1 MQSRAIHPLH
11 AAPDGMGFMLA
22 ADPGQPCW
30 PGFLMCGA
38 ASLGILGTTKLEKA
52 AAAEA
57 QADPKDEKANP
68 SQPPNRCQLGAQ
80 SWVKYFR
87 ALIQCLNFAPSKAS
101 SCHKSAKIRAS
112 RFYRLSTG
120 FPPALSDSTVCSTFL
135 PSRNQ
140 LRRAPHMFKSSKPA
154 PAVQPAVKS
163 TPKSDVHPL
172 DGLTGGAFSAPT
184 SSERTARIRTWLA
197 SEPSLE
203 QLADVYKELANRD
216 KGAAKPLKEKLD
228 ELKRSKG
235 QEAIAAEWADKAGVL
250 LAASKLNMADALAWQ
265 RDAAKAGAPLS
276 KEPLASVKVQ
286 LAERVKTIEDL
297 QHRTQVQRE
306 AAVLLGQRIEVLS
319 IKPWR
324 DAQAA
329 LESLTPD
336 VAHWQAQADEIA
348 SETNWASVD
357 IKFPPLLDASRG
369 QLLAVWGAFQAALA
383 VTVKAAEDTA
393 APLPAVPVWADEL
406 RAARGVPAAP
416 QEARAPKAKIDP
428 AVLKDMREKAAS
440 IVRAAVAKLEH
451 EVGVGHGKATPK
463 VAAELR
469 LVLQQNIR
477 NIDSTL
483 EAAAHAAL
491 TAAGEL
497 EGWQKWRADQIREEL
512 VVKAEALLAKPMGGR
527 KQQDALRHMRDL
539 WKTSDQGGTPNH
551 ALWKRFDEACNE
563 AYKVVEAWLETV
575 KEQTET
581 VKAQRQ
587 VLIDEVTAWAEVNKT
602 NTDWKMHIRS
612 LNGFV
617 EKWQNAG
624 HLSEKAFAEIL
635 PLWKAAMDTA
645 DAPLKAARF
654 DAIARR
660 KAMIEEAQ
668 VLGAEAVLH
677 IDAVKHLQQRWQHE
691 AQGVPIERKQEQ
703 KMWDAF
709 RKPIDDAFQRKT
721 LEREKAAEQA
731 TKALGEFDRMV
742 LDAAKAVEVATASG
756 DAQKIHAAAKALEE
770 IVRGQVP
777 VAAPAPQAAASPDS
791 TSNEPIAEQNSD
803 QAAPE
808 SIATDA
814 PSVGGAPVVATV
826 DEAAALEEPAT
837 AEVEAKLE
845 VEPRSAAEAEP
856 KEPAAPAA
864 APPPPATPSVAMRG
878 DDRPGARRAEP
889 APAGR
894 GGKFGDRKD
903 SGKPG
908 GKPGGLRQSTDNK
921 FEPYRPEREGRE
933 DRPRFAD
940 RRDENARPAFEER
953 GPRLGDAAFRAQRDA
968 FEAANMAL
976 KKLHVQAHG
985 EVLTNVIT
993 AWEKRDAA
1001 LLPSVQDL
1009 GKVVT
1014 AAVLGNWA
1022 KAITTPSGKN
1032 AAESLLR
1039 LEMAAEVPTPAEHIS
1054 ARRMLQLQLLTKR
1067 NAAAPTETWGDDTA
1081 TVLAGDFDAANA
1093 RRVQTALKVLLK
1105 R

>member
-1 MQSRAIHPLH
+1 
-11 AAPDGMGFMLA
+11 
-22 ADPGQPCW
+22 
-30 PGFLMCGA
+30 
-38 ASLGILGTTKLEKA
+38 
-52 AAAEA
+52 
-57 QADPKDEKANP
+57 
-68 SQPPNRCQLGAQ
+68 
-80 SWVKYFR
+80 
-87 ALIQCLNFAPSKAS
+87 
-101 SCHKSAKIRAS
+101 
-112 RFYRLSTG
+112 
-120 FPPALSDSTVCSTFL
+120 
-135 PSRNQ
+135 
-140 LRRAPHMFKSSKPA
+140 MFKSSKPA
-154 PAVQPAVKS
+154 PAPVPAAKT
-163 TPKSDVHPL
+163 TPKSDAHPL

-184 SSERTARIRTWLA
+184 SGERTARIRTWLA
-197 SEPSLE
+197 TDPTPE
-203 QLADVYKELANRD
+203 QMADVYKDLANRD

-235 QEAIAAEWADKAGVL
+235 QEAIAAEWADKANALLGV
-250 LAASKLNMADALAWQ
+250 AKLNLADALAWQ

-276 KEPLASVKVQ
+276 KEPLASVKVK

-324 DAQAA
+324 DAQGA

-336 VAHWQAQADEIA
+336 VAHWQTQADEIA
-348 SETNWASVD
+348 SDSNWASVD
-357 IKFPPLLDASRG
+357 AKFPPLLDASRG
-369 QLLAVWGAFQAALA
+369 QLLAVWEAFQAAIA
-383 VTVKAAEDTA
+383 MTVKAADDAA

-406 RAARGVPAAP
+406 RAARGVPVAADP
-416 QEARAPKAKIDP
+416 RTDARPDGRTDGRPARAKIDP
-428 AVLKDMREKAAS
+428 ALLKDLREKAAS
-440 IVRAAVAKLEH
+440 IVQAAIAKLEH
-451 EVGVGHGKATPK
+451 EVGEGHGKATPK
-463 VAAELR
+463 VAADLR
-469 LVLQQNIR
+469 AALQHNIR
-477 NIDSTL
+477 NIDSKL

-497 EGWQKWRADQIREEL
+497 EGWQRWRADQIREEL
-512 VVKAEALLAKPMGGR
+512 VGKAEALLVKPMGGR

-551 ALWKRFDEACNE
+551 ALWKRFDDACNE

-575 KEQTET
+575 KEQTEA

-587 VLIDEVTAWAEVNKT
+587 VLIDEVTAWAEANKS

-624 HLSEKAFAEIL
+624 HLSEKVFADIQ
-635 PLWKAAMDTA
+635 PIWKAAMDAA
-645 DAPLKAARF
+645 DTPLKTARSES
-654 DAIARR
+654 IARR
-660 KAMIEEAQ
+660 RAMIDEAQ
-668 VLGAEAVLH
+668 VLGAEPVLH
-677 IDAVKHLQQRWQHE
+677 IDAVKHLQQRWQQE

-721 LEREKAAEQA
+721 AEREKAAS
-731 TKALGEFDRMV
+731 ALGEFDRMV
-742 LDAAKAVEVATASG
+742 VEAAKAVEAATASG
-756 DAQKIHAAAKALEE
+756 DAQQIHAAAKALEA
-770 IVRGQVP
+770 IVSGKVP
-777 VAAPAPQAAASPDS
+777 APAA
-791 TSNEPIAEQNSD
+791 
-803 QAAPE
+803 
-808 SIATDA
+808 
-814 PSVGGAPVVATV
+814 VA
-826 DEAAALEEPAT
+826 
-837 AEVEAKLE
+837 
-845 VEPRSAAEAEP
+845 
-856 KEPAAPAA
+856 PAAPAQTDNA
-864 APPPPATPSVAMRG
+864 EKTEDLLKNEAVAPAESGQVAPETVAIDTQAAAEIAEGAEPAAEPASEAAAHAEPTEPAPVAVAPPKPAKPIVAMRG

-908 GKPGGLRQSTDNK
+908 SKPGGPRQSTDNK
-921 FEPYRPEREGRE
+921 FEPYRPEREGRAE
-933 DRPRFAD
+933 MGDGRPRFAD
-940 RRDENARPAFEER
+940 RRDDGARSGERPAFEER
-953 GPRLGDAAFRAQRDA
+953 GPRLGDAAFRAQREA

-985 EVLTNVIT
+985 EVLTNIIT

-1001 LLPSVQDL
+1001 LLPSAQDL

-1014 AAVLGNWA
+1014 PAVLSAWA
-1022 KAITTPSGKN
+1022 KAVTTPSGKDT
-1032 AAESLLR
+1032 AESLLR

-1067 NAAAPTETWGDDTA
+1067 NAAAPAETWGDDTA
-1081 TVLAGDFDAANA
+1081 NLFAGNFDAANA
-1093 RRVQTALKVLLK
+1093 RRVQTVLKVLLK